1 MHSYCSGNGALGWP
15 WSLSTSSSTT
25 AGSATAEAAPA
36 SEAPEAP
43 STQPAATSPSRSNS
57 RRRRTAL
64 ESRGSSA
71 YGRLFTADEL
81 TSLRPEAL
89 PLWLCHKPVAV
100 ERDKSGGRDLVDLQ
114 CEVSVW
120 PKEADSEHLCY
131 TCVPPL
137 CLPASPARGGAGA
150 ALGVLGGG
158 WGGPSGGSSRPPTAA
173 QTRVWR
179 GVASASPGGASG
191 CGGVGGTY
199 GCVVRHY
206 LGQKGSLGVDVWSVL
221 DVWSALDV
229 WVCGLLLAT
238 EFLDMYDVYSLY
250 VFCHRGRCASGFV
263 F

>member
-1 MHSYCSGNGALGWP
+1 MRSYCSGNGALAWP
-15 WSLSTSSSTT
+15 WSLSTSSSNT

-71 YGRLFTADEL
+71 YGRLFTADAL

-100 ERDKSGGRDLVDLQ
+100 ERDKSGVRDLVDLQ
-114 CEVSVW
+114 REVSVW
-120 PKEADSEHLCY
+120 PKEADSEHL
-131 TCVPPL
+131 CVPPL

-179 GVASASPGGASG
+179 GVASASPVGASG

-199 GCVVRHY
+199 GCVVR
-206 LGQKGSLGVDVWSVL
+206 
-221 DVWSALDV
+221 
-229 WVCGLLLAT
+229 
-238 EFLDMYDVYSLY
+238 
-250 VFCHRGRCASGFV
+250 
-263 F
+263 